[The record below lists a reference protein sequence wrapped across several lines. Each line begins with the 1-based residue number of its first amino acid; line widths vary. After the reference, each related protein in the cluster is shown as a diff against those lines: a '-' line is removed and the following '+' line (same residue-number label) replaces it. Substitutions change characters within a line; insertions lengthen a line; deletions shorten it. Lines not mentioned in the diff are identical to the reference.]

1 MEKNRSSFDK
11 FKEEDAIYLK
21 EREQLAKEIGFDN
34 LFEIVDQLG
43 LYSGIQTI
51 GKVLAVY
58 ELIKQTLTIPGNIF
72 EFGCWKGSNLLLM
85 AKILKLL
92 QPNTIKEVYGFESFE
107 GLQIFSKEDK
117 INEAKRGLYQ
127 GNEEVLRKFIRLYGL
142 ESWVHLIK
150 GDATKTIKDFDEE
163 NRHILISLA
172 YLDFDLYSPT
182 KEALKFI
189 HNRLSVGSLGIFDEA
204 MTHDWEGEGKAM
216 LEFLKKND
224 GKYEASIIPFVR
236 QPTVILKRCR

>member
-11 FKEEDAIYLK
+11 FKEEDAIYFK
-21 EREQLAKEIGFDN
+21 EREQLAKELGFDN

-92 QPNTIKEVYGFESFE
+92 QPNTIKEVYGFES
-107 GLQIFSKEDK
+107 
-117 INEAKRGLYQ
+117 
-127 GNEEVLRKFIRLYGL
+127 
-142 ESWVHLIK
+142 
-150 GDATKTIKDFDEE
+150 
-163 NRHILISLA
+163 
-172 YLDFDLYSPT
+172 
-182 KEALKFI
+182 
-189 HNRLSVGSLGIFDEA
+189 
-204 MTHDWEGEGKAM
+204 
-216 LEFLKKND
+216 
-224 GKYEASIIPFVR
+224 
-236 QPTVILKRCR
+236 